1 MKNNLIKDFFL
12 KTISLKD
19 YVFDEKCG
27 DLFPLSEFIEDVND
41 KAIMDYDGFGDVIY
55 QGKEVENAI
64 LYVDL
69 QLVGISDKV
78 FFTLDTLY
86 GIFGN
91 DINIDWHNK

>member
-1 MKNNLIKDFFL
+1 MKDNLIKDFFL

-41 KAIMDYDGFGDVIY
+41 KAIMDCDGFGDVIY
-55 QGKEVENAI
+55 KGEEIENAI

-69 QLVGISDKV
+69 QLVGISDSV
-78 FFTLDTLY
+78 FFPLDKLY